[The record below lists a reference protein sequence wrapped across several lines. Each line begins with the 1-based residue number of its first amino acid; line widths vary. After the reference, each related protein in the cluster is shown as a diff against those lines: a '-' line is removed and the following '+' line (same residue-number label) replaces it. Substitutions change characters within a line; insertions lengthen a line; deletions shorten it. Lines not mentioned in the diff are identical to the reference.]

1 MPPVPFFFP
10 PQNAFSPA
18 LNALQSLL
26 QKSSFSLR
34 EKATFCS
41 LLALYLEMGVE
52 LCCGGK
58 CAFEMRDGHPSSP
71 HASFFRVHTV
81 GDIR

>member
-41 LLALYLEMGVE
+41 LLALYLDVIIT
-52 LCCGGK
+52 CFVGG
-58 CAFEMRDGHPSSP
+58 E
-71 HASFFRVHTV
+71 T
-81 GDIR
+81 